1 MNPSKSTPEHI
12 ELTIVP
18 IPPDTLAS
26 VKAELEQRIEAAL
39 SKAGHESLLTEGQI
53 QIEIEQTFPTNQVIV
68 VGVTLLSGMALETFK
83 AIALPHLKKW
93 VEVKIKQA
101 RKRKGKSGKAKPRK
115 K

>member
-1 MNPSKSTPEHI
+1 MNPSQSTPEHL

-26 VKAELEQRIEAAL
+26 VKVELEQRIEAVL
-39 SKAGHESLLTEGQI
+39 REAGHESLLTNRQI
-53 QIEIEQTFPTNQVIV
+53 QIEIEQTFPTDQVVV

-93 VEVKIKQA
+93 VEVKVKQA
-101 RKRKGKSGKAKPRK
+101 RKRKRRSEKAKPK